1 MKLSKHL
8 ALLLAAAVLGAAPAY
23 AGNTIKVGMIGP
35 YSGKYADLGKRVEEG
50 ANLYLKLHGDE
61 VAGKKVEI
69 LYRDSDNGS
78 PQVAKRLTKE
88 LAIND
93 NVDILSGYVATPA
106 AMASAAIATEAKKP
120 MILVQAATSGITESS
135 PYVVRLSYTLG
146 QVAAPLGTWAAAHG
160 IKTVF
165 ILVSDYGPGYDA
177 AAAFTK
183 TFTAGG
189 GKIIGSVKAPMGTL
203 EFGPF
208 VQRAKDAK
216 PDAVFIFVPAGGQA
230 TALMKTVAERELT
243 KSGIRLITTGDVV
256 SAGGLDAIG
265 DPALGVISA
274 FHYST
279 AHDSPENKEFV
290 AAFFK
295 AYGKDDRPD
304 FIAMQ
309 AYDTMAAIYTIAK
322 ELKGDMDPAKVM
334 AALRGFK
341 MMSPRGPIE
350 IDPKTGEVIQN
361 VYIRKV
367 EKRDGRL
374 YNVEFDTLKAA
385 RDPGK

>member
-1 MKLSKHL
+1 MKLSTHL
-8 ALLLAAAVLGAAPAY
+8 IVCLAAVAMGSPPAF
-23 AGNTIKVGMIGP
+23 AGSTIKIGMVGP
-35 YSGKYADLGKRVEEG
+35 YSGKYALYGKRVEEG
-50 ANLYLKLHGDE
+50 ANLYVKLHGDKI
-61 VAGKKVEI
+61 AGKKVEI
-69 LYRDSDNGS
+69 LYRDDDNGS
-78 PQVAKRLTKE
+78 PAVAKRLTKE

-93 NVDILSGYVATPA
+93 NVDILSGYIATPA
-106 AMASAAIATEAKKP
+106 AMASAPIAAQAKKP
-120 MILVQAATSGITESS
+120 MILIQAATSGITESS

-160 IKTVF
+160 IETVF
-165 ILVSDYGPGYDA
+165 TLVSDYGPGYDA
-177 AAAFTK
+177 AAAFAK
-183 TFTAGG
+183 AFTAAG
-189 GKIIGSVKAPMGTL
+189 GKIIGTVKAPMGTL

-216 PDAVFIFVPAGGQA
+216 PDAIFIFVPAGGQA
-230 TALMKTVAERELT
+230 TALMKTIAERGLR

-256 SAGGLDAIG
+256 STDGLDAIG
-265 DPALGVISA
+265 NSALGVISA

-279 AHDSPENKEFV
+279 AHVSPENKKFV
-290 AAFFK
+290 AAFFT

-309 AYDTMAAIYTIAK
+309 VYDTMATIYTIGN
-322 ELKGDMDPAKVM
+322 ELKGNMDPDKVM

-350 IDPKTGEVIQN
+350 IDPKTGEVIEN

-374 YNVEFDTLKAA
+374 YNIEFDTLKAV